1 MWVSASLWVSRPLC
15 GPWISSTRPPLPN
28 GLFLSLVCHPW
39 AFMCQPCTSFI
50 LHGNLAPH
58 RCLAPLAIIL
68 ICWAFSKIIC
78 VGFLGLL
85 GIIYHPYSNCERD
98 PSYSICERDS
108 STHTPCWNQNAS
120 SKVQQ
125 WRKSRHAEMWKHA
138 EREWTF
144 WNLREWFS
152 VY

>member
-1 MWVSASLWVSRPLC
+1 M
-15 GPWISSTRPPLPN
+15 GF
-28 GLFLSLVCHPW
+28 FLR
-39 AFMCQPCTSFI
+39 AFICQPHISFI
-50 LHGNLAPH
+50 LHENLAPH

-78 VGFLGLL
+78 VGFMGLL

-120 SKVQQ
+120 PKVQQ
-125 WRKSRHAEMWKHA
+125 WRKSRHAETESMQ
-138 EREWTF
+138 RENEHSGTWE
-144 WNLREWFS
+144 NDL
-152 VY
+152 VYIKYLTLFLYIY